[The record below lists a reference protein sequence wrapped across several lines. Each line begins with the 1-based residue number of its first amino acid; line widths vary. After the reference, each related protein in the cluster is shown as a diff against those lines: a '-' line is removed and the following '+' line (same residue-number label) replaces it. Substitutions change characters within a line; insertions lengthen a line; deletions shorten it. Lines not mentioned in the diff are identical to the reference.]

1 MMSCY
6 VVTMFQV
13 KALGQ
18 ALWDAVVRY
27 LNLLEADYFD
37 LEFQDLRNIHVRPES
52 MASVSR
58 AWCKTIV
65 TSSFYI
71 RSYNSFALSHRFAF
85 V

>member
-1 MMSCY
+1 
-6 VVTMFQV
+6 MFQV

-52 MASVSR
+52 MASVWSVF
-58 AWCKTIV
+58 ACVK
-65 TSSFYI
+65 
-71 RSYNSFALSHRFAF
+71 NSEGL
-85 V
+85 VQNYCNYLILYKKLQ